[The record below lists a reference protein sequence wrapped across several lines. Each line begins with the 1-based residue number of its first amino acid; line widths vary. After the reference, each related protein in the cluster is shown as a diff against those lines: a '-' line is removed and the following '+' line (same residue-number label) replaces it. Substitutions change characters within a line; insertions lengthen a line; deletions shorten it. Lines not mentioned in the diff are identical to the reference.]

1 MQKKVKALNYTV
13 LFEPMAEGGY
23 MVVVPALPGIITY
36 GDTLDEA
43 RAMAEDAIRCHC
55 EGLLKDGEALPED
68 TKISDEPVKETI
80 SVRLEGA

>member
-1 MQKKVKALNYTV
+1 MKAMNYTV
-13 LFEPMAEGGY
+13 LFEPMSEGGH
-23 MVVVPALPGIITY
+23 MVVVPALPGVITY

-68 TKISDEPVKETI
+68 TKLTNEPVKETI
-80 SVRLEGA
+80 HVRLEAA